1 MQSCEWHD
9 PVTTMNEI
17 ELVLSSPRTPRQQK
31 EEVHDGQGHWYV
43 QRESGD

>member
-17 ELVLSSPRTPRQQK
+17 ELVLSSPRTTRQR
-31 EEVHDGQGHWYV
+31 EEVHDGQGNWHV
-43 QRESGD
+43 QR